1 MTGTTEDIKKAQKI
15 IIKVKNF
22 FIYYRDRLKMQQQ
35 RNLDNRSDEYLLYYK
50 SKIQAELTALDVIE
64 SQILES
70 LEAYTEANNLLHDK
84 DKFSD
89 KELLQKIVLRASRI
103 YIANRQH

>member
-15 IIKVKNF
+15 IIKAKKI

-50 SKIQAELTALDVIE
+50 SKIQSELTALDEIE
-64 SQILES
+64 SQILGS
-70 LEAYTEANNLLHDK
+70 LEAYTDANNLLHDK
-84 DKFSD
+84 EKFSD
-89 KELLQKIVLRASRI
+89 KELLQKIVLRALRI
-103 YIANRQH
+103 YTTNRQH